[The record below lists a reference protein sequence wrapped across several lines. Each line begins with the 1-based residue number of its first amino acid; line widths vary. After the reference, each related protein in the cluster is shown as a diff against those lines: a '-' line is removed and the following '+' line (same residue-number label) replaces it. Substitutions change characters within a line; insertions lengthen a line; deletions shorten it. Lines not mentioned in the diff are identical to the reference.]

1 MYNNTYIARMY
12 YVPILYT
19 CMYKCIYVYGGVAG
33 IACCQPVRAIFR
45 DGVGCLAIETHI
57 I

>member
-1 MYNNTYIARMY
+1 MY
-12 YVPILYT
+12 YIPILYT

-33 IACCQPVRAIFR
+33 TACCQLVRAIFR